1 MIAKPIKIFDQNLAY
16 KQNLLF
22 LMKKNYKIV
31 KLLTN
36 F

>member
-22 LMKKNYKIV
+22 LMKKIT
-31 KLLTN
+31 KL
-36 F
+36 